1 MSPFYTWHVLC
12 ELSRF
17 LWLFYMWHCSI
28 WAAVTLCLRNIRYPF
43 LDQPQSNVMP
53 DCCKTGTFCL
63 RSQFPLF
70 LAGCSPWKRS
80 AISLFHSNL
89 FTSAPSGL
97 TQPTSAGELNHKHT
111 LQPTSSHKLFSKS
124 TLIANNL
131 KIAAVC
137 KWCSQGLV
145 CDTDQL
151 HPDWYEFMY
160 VSPPPRSKP
169 GWGTCSLPKCSLMTE
184 FRV

>member
-1 MSPFYTWHVLC
+1 MWAVPFPVTVLHVALQYMSCCDFMPQEYKVPVFGSTSEQCHA
-12 ELSRF
+12 R
-17 LWLFYMWHCSI
+17 LF
-28 WAAVTLCLRNIRYPF
+28 
-43 LDQPQSNVMP
+43 
-53 DCCKTGTFCL
+53 KTGTFCL

-111 LQPTSSHKLFSKS
+111 LQPASSHKLFSKS
-124 TLIANNL
+124 TLVANNL

-145 CDTDQL
+145 RDTDQL

-184 FRV
+184 FSLKKQFV